1 MNFFFLITFQFLIS
15 ECRDVV
21 IFFKNSTQ
29 HWNQTIKKY
38 IYSTAA
44 HPHMFSVLSSS
55 ELSSRKFPTS
65 SRTFREMIYF
75 AQKWKTLYSLFVGVL
90 QFPTLC
96 FRFFIGLR
104 LLCHIYYYR
113 RIFKKKYL
121 KLSFLITFSFLIKEF
136 GDVVI
141 FFIRPSMNFFYSL

>member
-1 MNFFFLITFQFLIS
+1 MFFSREVGTWPLIS
-15 ECRDVV
+15 K
-21 IFFKNSTQ
+21 FFQLGQADDFPLSNE
-29 HWNQTIKKY
+29 
-38 IYSTAA
+38 IYSQPAA
-44 HPHMFSVLSSS
+44 YCVNIVCSVAIMMINALQ
-55 ELSSRKFPTS
+55 EVFIL
-65 SRTFREMIYF
+65 REMIYF